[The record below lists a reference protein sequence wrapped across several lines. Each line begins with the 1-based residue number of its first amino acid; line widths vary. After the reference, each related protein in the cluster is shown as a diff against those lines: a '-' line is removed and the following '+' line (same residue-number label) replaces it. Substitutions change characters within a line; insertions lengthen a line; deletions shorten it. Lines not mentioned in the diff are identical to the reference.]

1 MSPRRGQGAERN
13 WACPSCGMSKGPFA
27 PSGRCLSCEVSIEPP
42 SRHPVGTL
50 RQIGEVVDAVGLSL
64 RTVRFYEEAGL
75 VIPVARTAGGFR
87 LYDDQSV
94 ARLRLIMQMKP
105 LGFTLD
111 EMRLLIEA
119 RDRLDAPDLPAD
131 ERADVLGRLEMFAA
145 AAKEKCAELEE
156 QLSVARAF
164 SAGLTHDVERH
175 HAQPARP
182 VRRQPARARRAAD
195 SKAD

>member
-1 MSPRRGQGAERN
+1 MA
-13 WACPSCGMSKGPFA
+13 KGPFT
-27 PSGRCLSCEVSIEPP
+27 PSGRCLTCEVSIEPP

-87 LYDDQSV
+87 LYDDDSI

-119 RDRLDAPDLPAD
+119 RDRIDAPDLDGPT
-131 ERADVLGRLEMFAA
+131 RAALLGRLEMFAA
-145 AAKEKCAELEE
+145 AAKEKCAALEE

-164 SAGLTHDVERH
+164 STDLADDVERH
-175 HAQPARP
+175 QGPAKGHVARP
-182 VRRQPARARRAAD
+182 RRSAPGKGA
-195 SKAD
+195 

>member
-1 MSPRRGQGAERN
+1 MA
-13 WACPSCGMSKGPFA
+13 KGPFT

-50 RQIGEVVDAVGLSL
+50 RQIGEVVDTVGLSL

-87 LYDDQSV
+87 LYDDESI

-111 EMRLLIEA
+111 EMRLLIEV
-119 RDRLDAPDLPAD
+119 RERLDAVDGDAAT
-131 ERADVLGRLEMFAA
+131 RADLLGRLEMFAV
-145 AAKEKCAELEE
+145 AAKEKCTALEE
-156 QLSVARAF
+156 QLAVARAF
-164 SAGLTHDVERH
+164 STDLTHDVERH
-175 HAQPARP
+175 
-182 VRRQPARARRAAD
+182 QPARARRPVSGRDATP
-195 SKAD
+195 

>member
-1 MSPRRGQGAERN
+1 
-13 WACPSCGMSKGPFA
+13 
-27 PSGRCLSCEVSIEPP
+27 
-42 SRHPVGTL
+42 L

-87 LYDDQSV
+87 LYDDESV

-111 EMRLLIEA
+111 EMRLLIDVRE
-119 RDRLDAPDLPAD
+119 RLDAMGEEDPA
-131 ERADVLGRLEMFAA
+131 RADLLGRLEMFAVA
-145 AAKEKCAELEE
+145 AREKCIALEE

-164 SAGLTHDVERH
+164 AADLDDDVSRH
-175 HAQPARP
+175 HGSSAEPARHP
-182 VRRQPARARRAAD
+182 RPNA
-195 SKAD
+195 

>member
-1 MSPRRGQGAERN
+1 MGARRGQGGARG
-13 WACPSCGMSKGPFA
+13 WACPSCGMAKGPFA
-27 PSGRCLSCEVSIEPP
+27 PSGRCLSCEVSIETP
-42 SRHPVGTL
+42 SRRPVGTL
-50 RQIGEVVDAVGLSL
+50 RQIGEVVDTVGLSL

-87 LYDDQSV
+87 LYDDESI

-119 RDRLDAPDLPAD
+119 RDRIDAPDLDGPT
-131 ERADVLGRLEMFAA
+131 RAALLGRLEMFAA
-145 AAKEKCAELEE
+145 AAKEKCAALEE

-164 SAGLTHDVERH
+164 STDLADDVERH
-175 HAQPARP
+175 QGPAKGHVARP
-182 VRRQPARARRAAD
+182 RRSAPGKGA
-195 SKAD
+195 

>member
-1 MSPRRGQGAERN
+1 
-13 WACPSCGMSKGPFA
+13 MSKGPFA
-27 PSGRCLSCEVSIEPP
+27 PSGRCLACELSIESP

-50 RQIGEVVDAVGLSL
+50 RQIGEVVDTVGLSL

-87 LYDDQSV
+87 LYDDQSI

-119 RDRLDAPDLPAD
+119 RDRLDAGDGGGAERGDL
-131 ERADVLGRLEMFAA
+131 LGRLEMFAA

-156 QLSVARAF
+156 QLAVARSFA
-164 SAGLTHDVERH
+164 AGLGADVERH
-175 HAQPARP
+175 QRQPARGE
-182 VRRQPARARRAAD
+182 RRQPARSRRAGPGKGA
-195 SKAD
+195 

>member
-1 MSPRRGQGAERN
+1 
-13 WACPSCGMSKGPFA
+13 MSKGPFA

-50 RQIGEVVDAVGLSL
+50 RQIGEVVDTVGLSL

-87 LYDDQSV
+87 LYDDQSI

-111 EMRLLIEA
+111 ELRLLIEA
-119 RDRLDAPDLPAD
+119 RDRLDANDGAGDDGADL
-131 ERADVLGRLEMFAA
+131 LGRLEMFAA

-156 QLSVARAF
+156 QLAVARAF
-164 SAGLTHDVERH
+164 SAGLAADVERH
-175 HAQPARP
+175 RQAPRAE
-182 VRRQPARARRAAD
+182 RRQPARSRRAGAD
-195 SKAD
+195 KDR

>member
-1 MSPRRGQGAERN
+1 
-13 WACPSCGMSKGPFA
+13 MSKGPFA
-27 PSGRCLSCEVSIEPP
+27 PSGRCLTCEVSIEPP
-42 SRHPVGTL
+42 SRRPVGTL

-87 LYDDQSV
+87 LYDDESI
-94 ARLRLIMQMKP
+94 ARLHLIMQMKP

-119 RDRLDAPDLPAD
+119 RDRLDAPTVAGD
-131 ERADVLGRLEMFAA
+131 ERAGLLGRLEMFAA
-145 AAKEKCAELEE
+145 AAKEKCAELEA

-164 SAGLTHDVERH
+164 SADLADDVERH
-175 HAQPARP
+175 H
-182 VRRQPARARRAAD
+182 RQPARGERRQAARTRRPAAGPP
-195 SKAD
+195 SS